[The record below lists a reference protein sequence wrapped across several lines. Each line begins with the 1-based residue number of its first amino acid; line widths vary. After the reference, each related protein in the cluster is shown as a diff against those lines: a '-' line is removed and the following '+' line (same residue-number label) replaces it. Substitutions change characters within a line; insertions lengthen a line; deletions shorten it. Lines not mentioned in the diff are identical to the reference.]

1 MVDTGDLKS
10 PGSNRLYGFKSR
22 LRQKSCC
29 PPAGFCY
36 YPVITGPAGT
46 LGPVWSGLVSAY
58 VFSVFYLW
66 RLDKFRRRRTP

>member
-1 MVDTGDLKS
+1 MTIFFIKFAVT
-10 PGSNRLYGFKSR
+10 
-22 LRQKSCC
+22 
-29 PPAGFCY
+29 
-36 YPVITGPAGT
+36 VITGLAGT